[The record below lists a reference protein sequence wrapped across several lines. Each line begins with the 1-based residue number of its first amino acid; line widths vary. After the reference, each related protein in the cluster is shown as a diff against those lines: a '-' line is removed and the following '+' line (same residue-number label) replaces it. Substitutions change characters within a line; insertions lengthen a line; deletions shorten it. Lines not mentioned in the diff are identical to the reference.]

1 MNPGPDD
8 ASRPLAESTVVDH
21 LEHCERL
28 SEEVARFANLL
39 ETTTPELAVPSCPGW
54 NVAGLAL
61 HLGTV
66 HRWADQLVR
75 SLAPTRVPASE
86 MGLDE
91 GPADAEWL
99 RRGGATLV
107 QTLRSADPAAP
118 MWAWGPD
125 QHVRFWSR
133 RQLHETLV
141 HRFDL
146 ELANGNPP
154 SSPPSVAAD
163 TIDEFLGNL
172 AAAEYFSPSVALLR
186 GDGESILFRAIDTDR
201 AWTVVLHSDGF
212 DVRAGQHPATAT
224 VSGPA
229 SVLSLVVYRRLG
241 LTSADLELKGSHELV
256 DFWLANSA
264 LG

>member
-1 MNPGPDD
+1 MG
-8 ASRPLAESTVVDH
+8 
-21 LEHCERL
+21 
-28 SEEVARFANLL
+28 
-39 ETTTPELAVPSCPGW
+39 
-54 NVAGLAL
+54 
-61 HLGTV
+61 
-66 HRWADQLVR
+66 DQLVR

-99 RRGGATLV
+99 RRGGTTLV

-154 SSPPSVAAD
+154 SSPPVSLAD

-172 AAAEYFSPSVALLR
+172 AAAEYFSPSALLR
-186 GDGESILFRAIDTDR
+186 GDGESILFRVIR
-201 AWTVVLHSDGF
+201 H
-212 DVRAGQHPATAT
+212 
-224 VSGPA
+224 
-229 SVLSLVVYRRLG
+229 
-241 LTSADLELKGSHELV
+241 
-256 DFWLANSA
+256 
-264 LG
+264 